1 MIANGRIMAYDG
13 ELLTVGVPFY
23 DTDFIMRKNV
33 NNVQVVIEDGRRI
46 SADQRKKLY
55 ATFNDISEY
64 TGYVPEYVKE
74 FMKYDF
80 IAATGCEHF
89 SLSNVDMSTAKEFL
103 EHTIEFC
110 VEWGI
115 PTKDSLLERTP
126 DIARYVYK
134 CAIKKKCCFC
144 GKKAV
149 LHHLDAVGMGRNRKD
164 IIHIGMEVIP
174 LSIVHHKE
182 AHTIGKKS
190 FCEKYHVCGVM
201 ADEEICKVYN
211 LKRGEKV

>member
-1 MIANGRIMAYDG
+1 MLATGRITAYDG
-13 ELLTVGVPFY
+13 EILTVKVPFY
-23 DTDFIMRKNV
+23 DVEYIMRKRV
-33 NNVQVVIEDGRRI
+33 RDVQVSIDDGRCI
-46 SADQRKKLY
+46 TADQRKKLY

-80 IAATGCEHF
+80 IATTGCEHF
-89 SLSNVDMSTAKEFL
+89 SLSDVDMSTAKEFL
-103 EHTIEFC
+103 EHVIEFC

-115 PTKDSLLERTP
+115 PTKDSLLDRTP

-134 CAIKKKCCFC
+134 CALEKKCCIT
-144 GKKAV
+144 GKKAE

-164 IIHIGMEVIP
+164 IIHLGMEVIP
-174 LSIVHHKE
+174 LSITLHKE

-190 FCEKYHVCGVM
+190 FCEKYHVHGVI

-211 LKRGEKV
+211 LKY

>member
-1 MIANGRIMAYDG
+1 MLVGGRIKSYDG
-13 ELLTVGVPFY
+13 NVLTVDVPFY
-23 DTDFIMRKNV
+23 DVEYIIKKRVRD
-33 NNVQVVIEDGRRI
+33 VQVYIEDGRHI

-64 TGYVPEYVKE
+64 TGHMPEYVKE

-80 IAATGCEHF
+80 ISATGCKHF

-103 EHTIEFC
+103 EHVIEFC

-134 CAIKKKCCFC
+134 CAMKKTCCIS
-144 GKKAV
+144 GKKAE

-164 IIHIGMEVIP
+164 IIHLGMEVIP
-174 LSIVHHKE
+174 LSITLHKE
-182 AHTIGKKS
+182 AHNIGKKS
-190 FCEKYHVCGVM
+190 FCEKYHVHGVI
-201 ADEEICKVYN
+201 ADEEICKNYN
-211 LKRGEKV
+211 LKY

>member
-1 MIANGRIMAYDG
+1 MLANGRITGYDG
-13 ELLTVGVPFY
+13 NVLTVDVPFY
-23 DTDFIMRKNV
+23 DTEYIIKKRVRD
-33 NNVQVVIEDGRRI
+33 VQVFIEDGRRI

-64 TGYVPEYVKE
+64 TGHMPEYVKE

-80 IAATGCEHF
+80 ISRAGCEHF

-103 EHTIEFC
+103 QHVVEFC

-134 CAIKKKCCFC
+134 CALKKKCCIS
-144 GKKAV
+144 GKKAE

-174 LSIVHHKE
+174 LSITLHKE
-182 AHTIGKKS
+182 AHTIGKHS
-190 FCEKYHVCGVM
+190 FCEKYHVCGVK
-201 ADEEICKVYN
+201 ADGEICKVYH
-211 LKRGEKV
+211 LKY